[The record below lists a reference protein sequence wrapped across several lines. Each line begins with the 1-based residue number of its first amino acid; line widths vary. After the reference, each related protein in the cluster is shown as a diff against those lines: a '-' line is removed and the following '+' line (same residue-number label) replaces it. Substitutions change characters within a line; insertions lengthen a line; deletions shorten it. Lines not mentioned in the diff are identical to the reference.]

1 MPLIALHVPWM
12 TDRASVRA
20 VTATVRD
27 VAGVDSVEVDV
38 TAAMLRV
45 RGQMDETA
53 LLRAIA
59 DTVRSPGSSG

>member
-1 MPLIALHVPWM
+1 MPLIAVHVPWM
-12 TDRASVRA
+12 TDRVSVRA

-38 TAAMLRV
+38 TAAILTV

-53 LLRAIA
+53 LLCAIA
-59 DTVRSPGSSG
+59 ATGPNEG